1 MLASGKLQVLFTKMY
16 ETTLGEKQE
25 RDDKQCRA
33 LLLASASSSV
43 AGWRQ
48 TTLVLISTDKCTSS
62 HRTNFSMYVERGLIE
77 CLTDSGPPSPIMAEH
92 VHCQGKEEKS
102 RTCVVHIA

>member
-48 TTLVLISTDKCTSS
+48 TTVVLVQINVPHLIGRIFLC
-62 HRTNFSMYVERGLIE
+62 M
-77 CLTDSGPPSPIMAEH
+77 
-92 VHCQGKEEKS
+92 
-102 RTCVVHIA
+102 